1 MVYYDFMMVYSLF
14 ERYIRLRLSV
24 MIILLIP
31 SILIRG
37 GLKENCIGSLQLVKK
52 RIIVHIDKEGRL

>member
-1 MVYYDFMMVYSLF
+1 
-14 ERYIRLRLSV
+14 